1 METLPTYIRN
11 DIYDIISKDTFE
23 LVAYH
28 LSLNFKDTSEYS
40 YNKKIFSIDDDNCAI
55 SLKISSIETYMI
67 DISFG
72 TRNTQLFPTSRD
84 IRLTKDAINNILKIE
99 RQKETI
105 SFSD

>member
-55 SLKISSIETYMI
+55 SLK
-67 DISFG
+67 
-72 TRNTQLFPTSRD
+72 
-84 IRLTKDAINNILKIE
+84 
-99 RQKETI
+99 
-105 SFSD
+105 